1 MSELNIY
8 ILILIVVVIFVNS
21 SFSFLKSSSVS
32 FDQNLLIIEKLTT
45 YSTKPKNYRNTP
57 KGYATF
63 GCMVQ
68 GSMNNELATFEY
80 KFPFIDNRNVT
91 FKSEIHAKN
100 MSSTVS
106 GFGAHNS
113 YFATVNDYGRLQ
125 STDHSFLLQNMN
137 KDGFFYRSPKS
148 YDYGVNYNEII
159 AQSKDLT
166 LEIARFIKN
175 ELSDNYTYE
184 NCIAAALN
192 FVQYIPYGQPEFDA
206 GEYTYFGVS
215 IPHES
220 FVISYCDCDS
230 KSVLLCGILQ
240 HLLEFP
246 EDNLIMVYCTMEKEH
261 HMIVGVHGLNY
272 PGQRHIHNGREY
284 LLLETTV
291 PISLHEQR
299 NNKFDNIHVYNLEM
313 V

>member
-1 MSELNIY
+1 M
-8 ILILIVVVIFVNS
+8 VIFVNS

-63 GCMVQ
+63 GYVVQ
-68 GSMNNELATFEY
+68 GNINNELATFEY

-91 FKSEIHAKN
+91 FKAEIHAKN

-125 STDHSFLLQNMN
+125 SKDHSFLLQNMN
-137 KDGFFYRSPKS
+137 KDGFFYRSTKS

-175 ELSDNYTYE
+175 ELAGNYTYE

-192 FVQYIPYGQPEFDA
+192 FVQYIPY
-206 GEYTYFGVS
+206 
-215 IPHES
+215 
-220 FVISYCDCDS
+220 
-230 KSVLLCGILQ
+230 
-240 HLLEFP
+240 
-246 EDNLIMVYCTMEKEH
+246 
-261 HMIVGVHGLNY
+261 
-272 PGQRHIHNGREY
+272 
-284 LLLETTV
+284 
-291 PISLHEQR
+291 
-299 NNKFDNIHVYNLEM
+299 
-313 V
+313 